1 MPVKLDDLTKTAF
14 DPDAVTR
21 VGVAVSGGSDSM
33 ATLHLLAER
42 YQLAAVTVDHGLRP
56 EAAEEARFVAAA
68 CARLGVPHS
77 TLRWAGPAP
86 SGNLMDQ
93 ARRARLR
100 LIGGWARENGITHV
114 ALGHTADDQAETF
127 LMRLART
134 AGLEGLT
141 GMRQRFEAEGIL
153 WHRPFLTA
161 TRAELRA
168 FLTAH
173 GIAWVDDPSNENE
186 RFDRVKAR
194 NAMQALAPLGI
205 DAGKL
210 NAVIAH
216 LGSAEA
222 ELQIQMRR
230 LVSDH
235 VREEGGDLLVATGG
249 FSAEFGP
256 ELKRRLI
263 NAAFVWV
270 SGSYYAPRAAKV
282 LDFLHSWHER
292 RDRTLHGCRV
302 TATNTDIRI
311 TREANAVAGLRV
323 PAGQIWDRWRLE
335 GPAETGQEIAALGA
349 EGLRLCPNWRETGMP
364 RASLLASPA
373 VWQRETLVS
382 APLAG
387 HENGWKAT
395 IAAGSF
401 SSSLLRR

>member
-1 MPVKLDDLTKTAF
+1 MPVRLHDLTETAF

-42 YQLAAVTVDHGLRP
+42 YQVAAVTVDHGLRP

-68 CARLGVPHS
+68 CARLGVPHC

-93 ARRARLR
+93 ARRARLW

-127 LMRLART
+127 LMRLARA

-168 FLTAH
+168 FLTAR
-173 GIAWVDDPSNENE
+173 GVDWVDDPSNENE

-194 NAMQALAPLGI
+194 NAMRALAPLGI
-205 DAGKL
+205 DADKL

-235 VREEGGDLLVATGG
+235 VREEGGDLVVATGG
-249 FSAEFGP
+249 FSEEFGP
-256 ELKRRLI
+256 ELKRRLV
-263 NAAFVWV
+263 NAALVWV

-292 RDRTLHGCRV
+292 RDRTLHGCRI

-323 PAGQIWDRWRLE
+323 PAGQLWDRWRLE

-349 EGLRLCPNWRETGMP
+349 EGLRLCPNWRETGLP

-373 VWQRETLVS
+373 VWQGETLVS